1 MNDSNREKKLFN
13 ALLLILG
20 VFIVGCFSGYTLAGV
35 ELIHALSTMDKSG
48 FGACVL
54 PSESKEGKL

>member
-1 MNDSNREKKLFN
+1 MNDSNIEKKLFH

-35 ELIHALSTMDKSG
+35 ELIHALSIMDKSG
-48 FGACVL
+48 FDACVL
-54 PSESKEGKL
+54 PSDSQGGK